1 MTDRCPFCLIIAG
14 QVPAAV
20 IHRDERVIA
29 FLDTRPIRPGHTL
42 VVPLHH
48 EASVFSLEPTAYTAV
63 FSVVRTVA
71 QALQRVMRPRTV
83 GLVVAGWDVPHAHVH
98 LIPMA
103 EYHDITS
110 QALLNGT
117 LRQASAAELDAQALL
132 LRRDLGV

>member
-117 LRQASAAELDAQALL
+117 LGQASAADLDAQAVL